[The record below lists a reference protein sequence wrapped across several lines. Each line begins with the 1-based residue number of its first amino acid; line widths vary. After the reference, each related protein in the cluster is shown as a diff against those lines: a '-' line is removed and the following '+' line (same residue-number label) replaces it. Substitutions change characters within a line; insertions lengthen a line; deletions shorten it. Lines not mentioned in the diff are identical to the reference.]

1 MKIQQY
7 AAQIKAS
14 NTVVI
19 GYICEIREHI
29 GAGCYSEE
37 IDYLMSVN
45 VHSMP
50 NNPECWGSW
59 LVEKDSIVTYN

>member
-7 AAQIKAS
+7 AAQIIGS
-14 NTVVI
+14 NTVVV

-45 VHSMP
+45 QFSMP
-50 NNPECWGSW
+50 NKPEHWGSW
-59 LVEKDSIVTYN
+59 LVEKNSIVPYN